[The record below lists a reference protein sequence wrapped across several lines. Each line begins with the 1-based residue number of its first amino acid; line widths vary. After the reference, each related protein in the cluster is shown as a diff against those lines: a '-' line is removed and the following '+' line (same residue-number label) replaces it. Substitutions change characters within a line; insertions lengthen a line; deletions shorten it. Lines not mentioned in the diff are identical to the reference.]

1 MKRQVWQFLRLFSH
15 RASAQ
20 FFDKHQQTLLLLQ
33 GYSSSENLK
42 SLQFEIKK
50 KLRWLF
56 LQSRH
61 LNELPL
67 VKIQWGVRSIKRQS
81 LSLKK
86 DLIERF
92 QDSTTHFEKKTCLAG
107 ANNPRHTEYIFYAS
121 IPAVSTSTYS
131 VLNVACYCLTFKG
144 ITKIHSLQLLI
155 L

>member
-1 MKRQVWQFLRLFSH
+1 MNYRSSKFSG
-15 RASAQ
+15 AS
-20 FFDKHQQTLLLLQ
+20 
-33 GYSSSENLK
+33 G
-42 SLQFEIKK
+42 
-50 KLRWLF
+50 
-56 LQSRH
+56 
-61 LNELPL
+61 
-67 VKIQWGVRSIKRQS
+67 
-81 LSLKK
+81 LSKGKVCLLKK

-121 IPAVSTSTYS
+121 IAVVSTSTYS